1 MQPMRKQQTIKNV
14 CTSTSLHSFEPA
26 GSLFSEYSTVC
37 VCVSVLRAV
46 ERINA
51 AIRKGVA
58 EETVNELM
66 NPDAQLPQ
74 VYPSAADLYQRELAS
89 LQQQSAEVKTNSH
102 PHNISSLWLF
112 CCDHLLQK
120 LSELCTTCSCILM
133 VMATNKFSTKIP
145 ALDFSRI

>member
-1 MQPMRKQQTIKNV
+1 M
-14 CTSTSLHSFEPA
+14 
-26 GSLFSEYSTVC
+26 C
-37 VCVSVLRAV
+37 VCVSVLRAM

-66 NPDAQLPQ
+66 NQDAQLPQ

-102 PHNISSLWLF
+102 PHNISSLWHSGYF
-112 CCDHLLQK
+112 AV
-120 LSELCTTCSCILM
+120 TIYYR
-133 VMATNKFSTKIP
+133 N
-145 ALDFSRI
+145 